1 MKLSNGMAHQQG
13 RFFKLASVKSV
24 KTACVC
30 IVLFFHY
37 LKYGQS
43 IFSRTTVLYLIAK
56 VERKDQTFYLKHEIM
71 LYQKEEKQNVS
82 GYGDK

>member
-1 MKLSNGMAHQQG
+1 M
-13 RFFKLASVKSV
+13 
-24 KTACVC
+24 
-30 IVLFFHY
+30 
-37 LKYGQS
+37 
-43 IFSRTTVLYLIAK
+43 VLYLIAK